1 MSSNFEQNPEQLT
14 IESMMGFCK
23 SLRETLSIQ
32 REIISSQRDE
42 LTKHRSWFA
51 RDSALRRSGRLSSE
65 GRSRRQ
71 NREWIAPF
79 LQAIIDSN
87 VSSLAILDETGTI
100 RQVNRAWQQSENLID
115 AKRDAAGVGSNYL
128 VFCETSIVSA

>member
-1 MSSNFEQNPEQLT
+1 MSSSYEQNPEQLT

-42 LTKHRSWFA
+42 LTRHRSWFA
-51 RDSALRRSGRLSSE
+51 RDSALRRGARLSSASE

-79 LQAIIDSN
+79 IQAIIDSN
-87 VSSLAILDETGTI
+87 ASSMAILDETGTI
-100 RQVNRAWQQSENLID
+100 RQVNRCWQNSE
-115 AKRDAAGVGSNYL
+115 
-128 VFCETSIVSA
+128 

>member
-1 MSSNFEQNPEQLT
+1 MSSNREQLPEHLT

-42 LTKHRSWFA
+42 LTRHRSWFA
-51 RDSALRRSGRLSSE
+51 RDSALRRSGRLSSTSE
-65 GRSRRQ
+65 SRSRRQ

-79 LQAIIDSN
+79 MQAIIDSN
-87 VSSLAILDETGTI
+87 ASSLAILDETGII
-100 RQVNRAWQQSENLID
+100 RQVNLTWLQNENQIG
-115 AKRDAAGVGSNYL
+115 AKKD
-128 VFCETSIVSA
+128 T